1 MRAWSSR
8 ISLLVLHGS
17 SFSNDSLLMVVGC
30 LLALK
35 TEKNRGGSLLLSLS
49 WICLLIMESA
59 DDAESDPPS
68 QG

>member
-1 MRAWSSR
+1 MVLKNLF
-8 ISLLVLHGS
+8 ISAS
-17 SFSNDSLLMVVGC
+17 WIFFSNDALFMVVGC

-49 WICLLIMESA
+49 WICVLIMETA